1 MPFFS
6 IVVPLYNKQNEIK
19 STLESALKQN
29 FKDFELIIINDGST
43 DQSESEVLSLSDK
56 RIRYIKT
63 ENRGVSPARNLGI
76 ANASGNYIAFL
87 DADDYWLPNHLD
99 ILKSL
104 SEDFPNAGAITTNY
118 EFRHPGGHIE
128 NTFFVDIEKG
138 YKGIVNDFFKS
149 SLKYRLIWTTAVA
162 VKKEVFE
169 KIGNFDTSITLG
181 AGEDNDMWIR
191 IALKYPI
198 AYDDTITAI
207 YRLEAANR
215 VSHAQTLKRSFSKL
229 NKFKEEEKN
238 NKSLQKFLDLYRA
251 SYALKHKLAGDHK
264 TFSFYYNSI
273 GDKRNISNK
282 STVLLHLPK
291 AILILFYWVKQKL
304 KKSNIHFDIYN

>member
-19 STLESALKQN
+19 STLKSALEQD
-29 FKDFELIIINDGST
+29 FKDFELIVINDGST
-43 DQSESEVLSLSDK
+43 DGSEGEVLSLNDNRLK
-56 RIRYIKT
+56 YIKT
-63 ENRGVSPARNLGI
+63 ENKGVSPARNLGI
-76 ANASGNYIAFL
+76 EKASGSYIAFL
-87 DADDYWLPNHLD
+87 DADDQWLPNHLS

-104 SEDFPNAGAITTNY
+104 SEDFPEAGAVTTNY
-118 EFRHPGGHIE
+118 EFKHPGDHIE
-128 NTFFVDIEKG
+128 NTFFNDIEKG

-169 KIGNFDTSITLG
+169 AIGNFDTSITLG
-181 AGEDNDMWIR
+181 AGEDNDMWTR

-207 YRLEAANR
+207 YRLEAGNR
-215 VSHAQTLKRSFSKL
+215 VSHAQTLKRCFSKL
-229 NKFKEEEKN
+229 DKFKEEEKT

-251 SYALKHKLAGDHK
+251 SYALKHKLAGDNK
-264 TFSFYYNSI
+264 TFRFYYNSI
-273 GDKRNISNK
+273 ADKKNISNK
-282 STVLLHLPK
+282 SAVLLRLPK
-291 AILILFYWVKQKL
+291 PVLVFFYWLKQKL